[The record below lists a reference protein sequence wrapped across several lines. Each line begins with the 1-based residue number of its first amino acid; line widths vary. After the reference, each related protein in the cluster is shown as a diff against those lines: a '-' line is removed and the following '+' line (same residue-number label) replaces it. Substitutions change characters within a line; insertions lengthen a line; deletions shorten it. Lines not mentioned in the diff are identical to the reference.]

1 MTLHSTRRAAST
13 VVSSLVVGLLVAGLI
28 GVAGSSALAGTAS
41 AQTAAPDPGD
51 YQALT
56 PTRILDTRSGIGAP
70 VARVQPSATLA
81 LTVLGRGGI
90 PSAGVSAVVFNLTV
104 VDPVTNGYVS
114 AYPAGTSTPPTSSLN
129 FAAGETRAH
138 LVVVAPGSAGQVALL
153 NGSGGAADLLA
164 DVVGFYNA
172 GTPTAGGE
180 FGVLTPARILDT
192 RTGLGDPQPT
202 EFGGINIQV
211 TGRGGV
217 PSSGVSSVV
226 LNLTATRATRAGYL
240 SATVN
245 GYGFTSSVNFR
256 AGQSASNLVVIP
268 VSPTGTI
275 TVWASVGPV
284 DEVADVLG
292 YFAAGS
298 PAADDR
304 LGGVNPGR
312 LLDTRKSRNP
322 IPAFGTVSL
331 QVAGQQRVPSAGITA
346 AALNVTVAS
355 PGAAGYLTTYQSGAA
370 RPTASTVNFARATVA
385 NLVLAPLGSDGSI
398 RIYNGSAVPVQ
409 VVVDVSAFVGPIP
422 GPLSWSGRAT
432 IPGATAVDQVSC
444 GSASFCMAFDDDS
457 AYRYDGHSW
466 STATT
471 LVQYVQ
477 SASCVAP
484 GFCIALTSGGPYV
497 FDGGRWSPSPFPGAP
512 DALAVISCT
521 SSTFCVALAGSNV
534 GDVAITSW
542 VFDGT
547 SWSTVATGSL
557 LSYTRSLSCG
567 SPTFCVAVDDAGD
580 SARFD
585 GTSWAALPT
594 AGLTDPGTVSCTSA
608 TFCMAANDGQAV
620 RFDGAHWST
629 PTTLDVQTSLTDS
642 ISTVSCTS
650 ATFCLAATGFGYQLL
665 WSGTTWSTAFD
676 VDPAAVNLQRLSCA
690 VPQFCTVVDASGAV
704 VGS

>member
-13 VVSSLVVGLLVAGLI
+13 VVSSLVVGFLVAGLI

-202 EFGGINIQV
+202 PYGARSFQV

-217 PSSGVSSVV
+217 PSTGVSTVM

-245 GYGFTSSVNFR
+245 GFGYTSSVNFR
-256 AGQSASNLVVIP
+256 AGQSASNLILVP
-268 VSPTGTI
+268 VSQTGTV
-275 TVWASVGPV
+275 TFKASTAHV
-284 DEVADVLG
+284 DVVADVLG
-292 YFAAGS
+292 YFAGGS
-298 PAADDR
+298 PAAAGR
-304 LGGVNPGR
+304 LGGVNPAR
-312 LLDTRKSRNP
+312 LVDTRITQAP
-322 IPAFGTVSL
+322 IPAFGSIAL
-331 QVAGQQRVPSAGITA
+331 AVAGRDRVPPDAITA

-355 PGAAGYLTTYQSGAA
+355 PTAAGYLITYPTGTA
-370 RPTASTVNFARATVA
+370 RPTASTVNFAKATVA

-398 RIYNGSAVPVQ
+398 RIYNGSAAPVQ

-422 GPLSWSGRAT
+422 GPLAWSGRAS
-432 IPGATAVDQVSC
+432 IPGASQIGQVSC
-444 GSASFCMAFDDDS
+444 GSSTFCVAFDEDS

-466 STATT
+466 STATK
-471 LVQYVQ
+471 LVQYVGA
-477 SASCVAP
+477 ASCVAS
-484 GFCIALTSGGPYV
+484 GFCMALTTAAPYR
-497 FDGGRWSPSPFPGAP
+497 FNGTTWAATSFPGRA
-512 DALAVISCT
+512 DQLT
-521 SSTFCVALAGSNV
+521 SL
-534 GDVAITSW
+534 
-542 VFDGT
+542 
-547 SWSTVATGSL
+547 
-557 LSYTRSLSCG
+557 
-567 SPTFCVAVDDAGD
+567 
-580 SARFD
+580 
-585 GTSWAALPT
+585 
-594 AGLTDPGTVSCTSA
+594 SCTSA
-608 TFCMAANDGQAV
+608 TFCVATEAGDNELSSWIFDGLHWTNVEIGTAFRYPTHVSCVSETFCLAV
-620 RFDGAHWST
+620 DNLGHSARFDGASWTPTAASGVDGIGVVSCVSAAFCMAGT
-629 PTTLDVQTSLTDS
+629 DRSALVFSGTTWGPPTTLDIQTDVSDSLGTL
-642 ISTVSCTS
+642 SCTS
-650 ATFCLAATGFGYQLL
+650 TTFCFATTDFGYQLL
-665 WSGTTWSTAFD
+665 WDGTSWTTAFD
-676 VDPAAVNLQRLSCA
+676 VDPAGIDLQTASCA
-690 VPQFCTVVDASGAV
+690 EPTFCIVIDSSGAV